1 MNKQA
6 LINRLS
12 RNGNEEEANEFL
24 ESLTVNDIIDLQIEL
39 LGDF

>member
-1 MNKQA
+1 MSKQA
-6 LINRLS
+6 LLNWLS

-24 ESLTVNDIIDLQIEL
+24 ESLTIDDIVDLQIEL